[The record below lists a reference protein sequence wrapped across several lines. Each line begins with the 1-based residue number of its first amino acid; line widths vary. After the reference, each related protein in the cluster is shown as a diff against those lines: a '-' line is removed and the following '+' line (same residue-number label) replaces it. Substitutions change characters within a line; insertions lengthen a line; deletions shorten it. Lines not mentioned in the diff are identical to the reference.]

1 MINVVFACLG
11 AGDHGMAFGLV
22 GRYDWLFMTS
32 GKILLDEPTREDF
45 GYRDESS

>member
-1 MINVVFACLG
+1 MINEVFACSG
-11 AGDHGMAFGLV
+11 AGDHGMAYGLV

-32 GKILLDEPTREDF
+32 GKILLDEDTREDF

>member
-1 MINVVFACLG
+1 MINEVFASFG

-22 GRYDWLFMTS
+22 GRYDRLFTTS
-32 GKILLDEPTREDF
+32 GKILLDEDTRENF